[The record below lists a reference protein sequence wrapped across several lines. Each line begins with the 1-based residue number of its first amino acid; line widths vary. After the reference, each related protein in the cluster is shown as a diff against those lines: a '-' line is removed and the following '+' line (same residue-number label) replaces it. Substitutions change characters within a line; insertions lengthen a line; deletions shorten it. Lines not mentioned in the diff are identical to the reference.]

1 MKPFKLIP
9 LFAICLI
16 TLTHSTLSHSVF
28 AEQQAEDA
36 WQKLVRSPRLNKR
49 PAFQFVENN
58 SQLPNVFLYGDS
70 ISIAY
75 TDATRDALK
84 GKANVYRL
92 YCNGGDSSS
101 FIKKM
106 QTMHDAMRDKDLKGH
121 WDFDWD
127 VIHFNVGLH
136 DLKYVKGRKLD
147 RVNGKQAISLE
158 DYEKNLR
165 AMIAYLKELAPKAK
179 LIFATTTP
187 VPEGEAGRVA
197 GDAAKYNAAALK
209 VLKDHPEIGV
219 NDLYG
224 FTKPHHK
231 EWWTK
236 PGNVHFNAT
245 GATAQG
251 KESARVIKQE
261 LKKRDS

>member
-9 LFAICLI
+9 LFAICFIL
-16 TLTHSTLSHSVF
+16 LTHSVF
-28 AEQQAEDA
+28 AEQQAEGA
-36 WQKLVRSPRLNKR
+36 WKKLVRSPRLNKR

-58 SQLPNVFLYGDS
+58 PQLPNVFLYGDS

-75 TDATRDALK
+75 TDATRAALK

-106 QTMHDAMRDKDLKGH
+106 QTMHDAMQDKKLKGH
-121 WDFDWD
+121 WGFDWD

-136 DLKYVKGRKLD
+136 DLKYVKNGKLD
-147 RVNGKQAISLE
+147 RVNGKQVMSLAE
-158 DYEKNLR
+158 YEKNLC
-165 AMIAYLKELAPKAK
+165 AIIDFLKELAPDAK
-179 LIFATTTP
+179 LIFVTTTP

-197 GDAAKYNAAALK
+197 GDAAKYNAVALK
-209 VLKDHPEIGV
+209 VLKDHPEIVV

-231 EWWTK
+231 QWWTK

-251 KESARVIKQE
+251 KESARVIEQE
-261 LKKRDS
+261 LKKRD

>member
-1 MKPFKLIP
+1 MKLYKQSC
-9 LFAICLI
+9 LFLICLL
-16 TLTHSTLSHSVF
+16 TLTHSVF

-36 WQKLVRSPRLNKR
+36 WKKLVRSPRSLKR
-49 PAFQFVENN
+49 SAFQFVKNN
-58 SQLPNVFLYGDS
+58 PQLPNVFLYGDS

-75 TDATRDALK
+75 TDATRNALK

-101 FIKKM
+101 FLKKM
-106 QTMHDAMRDKDLKGH
+106 ESMHKIMQDKKLKDR
-121 WDFDWD
+121 WNFDWD

-136 DLKYVKGRKLD
+136 DLKYMKDRKLD
-147 RVNGKQAISLE
+147 RVNGVQAISPE

-165 AMIAYLKELAPKAK
+165 SIIAYLKKEASKAK

-187 VPEGEAGRVA
+187 VPEGEAGRIA
-197 GDAAKYNAAALK
+197 GDAARYNQIALK
-209 VLKDHPEIGV
+209 VLKDYPEIGV

-224 FTKPHHK
+224 FTKPNHK
-231 EWWTK
+231 KWWTK
-236 PGNVHFNAT
+236 PGNVHFNST

-251 KESARVIKQE
+251 EEAARMIEQE
-261 LKKRDS
+261 LKKRD

>member
-1 MKPFKLIP
+1 MKPLKLIP
-9 LFAICLI
+9 LLAICLI
-16 TLTHSTLSHSVF
+16 TFTHSVF
-28 AEQQAEDA
+28 AAQPAEEA
-36 WQKLVRSPRLNKR
+36 WKKLVRSPRLNKR
-49 PAFQFVENN
+49 PAFQYVENN

-106 QTMHDAMRDKDLKGH
+106 KTMHTTMQDKKLKDH
-121 WDFDWD
+121 WNFDWD

-136 DLKYVKGRKLD
+136 DLKYLSKNKLD

-165 AMIAYLKELAPKAK
+165 SIIAYLKELAPKAK
-179 LIFATTTP
+179 LVFVTTTP
-187 VPEGEAGRVA
+187 VPEGEPGRFA
-197 GDAAKYNAAALK
+197 GDAAKYNQIALK
-209 VLKDHPEIGV
+209 VLKDYPEITV
-219 NDLYG
+219 NDLYS
-224 FTKPHHK
+224 FTKPNHK
-231 EWWTK
+231 KWWTK
-236 PGNVHFNAT
+236 PGNVHFNT
-245 GATAQG
+245 EGATAQG
-251 KESARVIKQE
+251 KESARVIEQE

>member
-1 MKPFKLIP
+1 MKPLKLTLMLI
-9 LFAICLI
+9 LCLI
-16 TLTHSTLSHSVF
+16 TF
-28 AEQQAEDA
+28 AQTVSAEEQAKEA
-36 WQKLVRSPRLNKR
+36 WGKLVRSPRFLKR
-49 PAFQFVENN
+49 PTFQYVENDP
-58 SQLPNVFLYGDS
+58 SLPNVFLYGDS

-75 TDATRDALK
+75 TDATREALK

-101 FIKKM
+101 FITKM
-106 QTMHDAMRDKDLKGH
+106 KTMHKVMRDEKVKGH

-136 DLKYVKGRKLD
+136 DLKYLKNGKLD
-147 RVNGKQAISLE
+147 RKHGEQVTSLE

-165 AMIAYLKELAPKAK
+165 GIIAYLKELAPKAK
-179 LIFATTTP
+179 LIFVTTTP

-197 GDAAKYNAAALK
+197 GDAAKYNAVALK
-209 VLKDHPEIGV
+209 VLKDYPEIGV

-224 FTKPHHK
+224 FTKPHHE

-236 PGNVHFNAT
+236 PGNVHFNAK

-251 KESARVIKQE
+251 KESARVIEQE
-261 LKKRDS
+261 LKKRD

>member
-1 MKPFKLIP
+1 MKPFKQIAL
-9 LFAICLI
+9 LTICML
-16 TLTHSTLSHSVF
+16 TLTQSVF
-28 AEQQAEDA
+28 AEQQAEEA
-36 WQKLVRSPRLNKR
+36 WKKLVRSPRFNKR
-49 PAFQFVENN
+49 PTFQFVKNN
-58 SQLPNVFLYGDS
+58 PQLPNVLLYGDS

-75 TDATRDALK
+75 TDATRNALK

-101 FIKKM
+101 FITKM
-106 QTMHDAMRDKDLKGH
+106 KNMHAAMKDKNLKDR

-136 DLKYVKGRKLD
+136 DLKYLKDRKLD
-147 RVNGKQAISLE
+147 RVNGKQAISPE
-158 DYEKNLR
+158 DYEKNLHS
-165 AMIAYLKELAPKAK
+165 IVAYLKKLAPKAK
-179 LIFATTTP
+179 LIFVTTTP
-187 VPEGEAGRVA
+187 VPKGEPGRFD
-197 GDAAKYNAAALK
+197 GDAAKYNQIAMK
-209 VLKDHPEIGV
+209 VLMDYPEIGV

-236 PGNVHFNAT
+236 PGNVHFNAK

-251 KESARVIKQE
+251 EESARIIEQE
-261 LKKRDS
+261 LKKRD